1 MRTRIRI
8 DSSNSEFFND
18 NGRMKRV
25 STYEEAVKLMQY
37 YSPIKTQGLQEQHK
51 SSCYV
56 VSLIV
61 MGIVGLI
68 LVLVDKLFPL
78 HPILMVVL
86 FFSPAPF
93 VIIREI
99 RQAKA
104 DRKKNEEIL
113 SGAYF
118 SGKSEASII
127 SEANYEYA
135 AYYNNLLGLA
145 ERFNLE

>member
-1 MRTRIRI
+1 
-8 DSSNSEFFND
+8 
-18 NGRMKRV
+18 MKRV

-37 YSPIKTQGLQEQHK
+37 YSPIKTQRLQERLK
-51 SSCYV
+51 GACYV
-56 VSLIV
+56 VSPIV

-68 LVLVDKLFPL
+68 LCLVDKLLPL
-78 HPILMVVL
+78 HPILMAVL

-93 VIIREI
+93 IIIREI

-127 SEANYEYA
+127 SEANIEYA

-145 ERFNLE
+145 DRFHIE